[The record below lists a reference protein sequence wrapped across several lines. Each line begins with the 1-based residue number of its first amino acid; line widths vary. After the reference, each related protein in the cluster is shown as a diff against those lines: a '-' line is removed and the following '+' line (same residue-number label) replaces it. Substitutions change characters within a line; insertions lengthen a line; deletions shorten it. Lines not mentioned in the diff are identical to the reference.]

1 MNEIAIAIAAA
12 FDKTEVKQ
20 RPGRGGKQFSY
31 IDARVVGRRLTEV
44 LGLGGWDFQATVA
57 DVDRQ
62 VVHGRLTVRLDGQ
75 TIVREDFGYPNT
87 PDSDEEPLK
96 SAASDALKRCAVQL
110 GVGAYLY
117 GGAAPKPMPSMAE
130 KQRVAECAEKF
141 EAAIGAIRIIDEA
154 RAAKIEE
161 GISRLGVNSF
171 MELPVK
177 KAEWATERAITIM
190 DEVIDAANRADQEAA

>member
-1 MNEIAIAIAAA
+1 MNEIATAIAAA
-12 FDKTEVKQ
+12 FDKSEVKQ

-44 LGLGGWDFQATVA
+44 LGLAGWDFQATVA
-57 DVDRQ
+57 DADRQ
-62 VVHGRLTVRLDGQ
+62 VVHGRLTVRIEGQ

-117 GGAAPKPMPSMAE
+117 GGATPKPMVSQAD
-130 KQRVAECAEKF
+130 KQQIAKYAEKF
-141 EAAIGAIRIIDEA
+141 EMAVEAIRMIDAA
-154 RAAKIEE
+154 RAQKIED

-177 KAEWATERAITIM
+177 KAEWATERALTIM
-190 DEVIDAANRADQEAA
+190 DEVFAAANQADQEAA